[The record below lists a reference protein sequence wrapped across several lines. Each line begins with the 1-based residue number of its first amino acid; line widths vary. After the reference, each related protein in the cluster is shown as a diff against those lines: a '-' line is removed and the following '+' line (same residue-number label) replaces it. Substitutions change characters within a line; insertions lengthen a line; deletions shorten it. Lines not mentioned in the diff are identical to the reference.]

1 MPKRKPGS
9 IVTYKNGAKAKVLA
23 NGRMR
28 IISGPTKKSGT
39 KRKTTRKKRGGSITV
54 GGGLRGDIVKLG
66 QKVGRDIRNAG
77 RYLVT

>member
-28 IISGPTKKSGT
+28 IISGPTKKKGT
-39 KRKTTRKKRGGSITV
+39 KKKTKKGGSVSV
-54 GGGLRGDIVKLG
+54 GGGLRGDIVKFG
-66 QKVGRDIRNAG
+66 RTVGRDIKRGAT
-77 RYLVT
+77 YLVT